1 MAGQRQDYILRQIE
15 LLRKFVSQLAG
26 SGDKGGLEQALQLAL
41 HLQEKLF
48 PMPAALFL
56 QQTVDDQV
64 ASLMAGE
71 SKAAGHAKCLTYAEL
86 LQQTARL
93 YQFRDRDDLAAGARQ
108 LALQVALLVG
118 LDDPA
123 DPAAVALLVTGL
135 LAEVEPLDLL
145 PPVRELL
152 DEFIRRQG

>member
-1 MAGQRQDYILRQIE
+1 MAGQRQDYILRQID
-15 LLRKFVSQLAG
+15 LLRKFVAQLTG

-48 PMPAALFL
+48 PMPAADFL
-56 QQTVDDQV
+56 RQTVDDQV

-71 SKAAGHAKCLTYAEL
+71 SKSAGHAKCLTYAEL

-93 YQFRDRDDLAAGARQ
+93 YQIRDRDDLAAGARQ
-108 LALQVALLVG
+108 LGLQVALLVG

-123 DPAAVALLVTGL
+123 DPAAVALIVTGL

-152 DEFIRRQG
+152 DEFIRRAG

>member
-1 MAGQRQDYILRQIE
+1 MAGQRQDYILRQID

-26 SGDKGGLEQALQLAL
+26 SGDGGSLEQALQLAFN
-41 HLQEKLF
+41 LQEKLF
-48 PMPAALFL
+48 AMPAADFL
-56 QQTVDDQV
+56 AQPV
-64 ASLMAGE
+64 AGQIDALMAGE
-71 SKAAGHAKCLTYAEL
+71 SRATGHAKCVTYAQL

-93 YQFRDRDDLAAGARQ
+93 YEFRDRNDLAAGARQ
-108 LALQVALLVG
+108 LALQVALHVA

-123 DPAAVALLVTGL
+123 DPATLRILVTEL

-152 DEFIRRQG
+152 DEFIGRAG